1 MNVLYHHRTRFTGI
15 ERVHIMGMVTGL
27 QSLGHRVTVIGPPG
41 TDIEQEAGSSPTRK
55 GNGLA
60 PLWRL
65 ISERAPEVLFE
76 CFEILYNLYS
86 LINLLLHLRSEKTD
100 MIYERYALF
109 QCGGVLAAAVGN
121 IPIVLEVNDSALI
134 ERTRSLRGRKMAA
147 WFERRI
153 LRGADLIV
161 TISSRFKEIIA
172 SSGIDDGKI
181 QVLPNAIDP
190 ETLSPREGR
199 GRDVRALY
207 HLDGRMIIGFVGFFV
222 PWHGLLFLLEVFAR
236 LSARHDHVHLLLVGD
251 GPERA
256 SLDAAIRQ
264 LDLTRRVTMTGY
276 VSHDQVAD
284 YLEVFD
290 VAVMP
295 DSNEHGSPMKIFEYL
310 GMAKPVVAPRY
321 APIEEVLN
329 DGETA
334 LLFPPGDADG
344 LYLALET
351 LIEDGELRS
360 RLGARGRESVL
371 AGHTWRHNALEVERG
386 LVRVRRGDR

>member
-1 MNVLYHHRTRFTGI
+1 MNVLYHHRTQFTGI

-41 TDIEQEAGSSPTRK
+41 TDVGREAGTPAPGKRI
-55 GNGLA
+55 GLA
-60 PLWRL
+60 RWWRF
-65 ISERAPEVLFE
+65 ISGHAPEILFE
-76 CFEILYNLYS
+76 CLEILYNLYS
-86 LINLLLHLRSEKTD
+86 MANLLLRLRSEKVD
-100 MIYERYALF
+100 LIYERYALF
-109 QCGGVLAAAVGN
+109 QFGGVLAAAVKN

-134 ERTRSLRGRKMAA
+134 ERTRSLRGRKMAG
-147 WFERRI
+147 WLERKI
-153 LRGADLIV
+153 LGGADLIV

-172 SSGIDDGKI
+172 SSGIDEGRI

-190 ETLSPREGR
+190 EILSPREGG
-199 GRDVRALY
+199 GRDVRAVH
-207 HLDGRMIIGFVGFFV
+207 HLDGRLIIGFVGFFV

-251 GPERA
+251 GPEKA
-256 SLDAAIRQ
+256 NLDAAIEQ
-264 LDLTRRVTMTGY
+264 MNLTRRVTMTGY
-276 VSHDQVAD
+276 VPHDRVAE
-284 YLEVFD
+284 YLQVFD

-321 APIEEVLN
+321 APIEEVLS
-329 DGETA
+329 DGRTA
-334 LLFPPGDADG
+334 LLFQPGDADG
-344 LYLALET
+344 LYRALES
-351 LIEDGELRS
+351 LIEDGELRC
-360 RLGARGRESVL
+360 RLGARGREAVL